1 MQVTETQTDGLK
13 REYKVVI
20 EAKDI
25 QAKVED
31 RLTEIGNT
39 VQIPGFRPGKVP
51 LQILKQRFGGSVM
64 GEVLE
69 RAVNDSS
76 NQAITERGLRPA
88 LQPQIEV
95 TSFEE
100 GGDLEYKIEMEVL
113 PDIEPTDFA
122 AIQLERIKI
131 TVPDSDVDEGLSHIA
146 EQQKTTKALEEPR
159 KAEQGDVLVIDF
171 RGSVD
176 GEELP
181 GMAAEDHH
189 LELGTN
195 RFVEGFE
202 DQLIGA
208 DKDEE
213 REVRV
218 TFPEDYVND
227 KLKGR
232 EAIFKVTVKDI
243 LASEPA
249 AIDDDLAQAMGEEN
263 LESLRGKVRSQIESD
278 YGMISRARLKRNLL
292 DKLADSHD
300 FPVPQGMVDA
310 EFDAI
315 WKQIEKDREEGQ
327 LDPEDEGKDEEALKG
342 EYRDIAVRR
351 VRLGLLLSEVGR
363 LNEIDVA
370 QDEVN
375 RAMINEAR
383 KFPGQEREVLEFF
396 QKTPQALANLRAPI
410 FEDKVVDFI
419 VDLADV
425 NEREMT
431 LEELRQEEAESD
443 KGKDEEVSAGEAT

>member
-1 MQVTETQTDGLK
+1 MGLEGTKPAMQVTETQTDGLK
-13 REYKVVI
+13 RAYKVVI

-25 QAKVED
+25 QEKVED
-31 RLTEIGNT
+31 RLNEIGNT

-69 RAVNDSS
+69 KAVNDSS

-113 PDIEPTDFA
+113 PEIEPTDFA
-122 AIQLERIKI
+122 ALQLERIKI
-131 TVPDSDVDEGLSHIA
+131 AVPVGDVEEGLAHIA
-146 EQQKTTKALEEPR
+146 EQQKTTKPLEEPR

-202 DQLIGA
+202 DQLVGA
-208 DKDEE
+208 DKGEE

-232 EAIFKVTVKDI
+232 EAIFQVTIKDI

-249 AIDDDLAQAMGEEN
+249 AIDDDLAQALGEEN
-263 LESLRGKVRSQIESD
+263 LEALRGKIRSQIESD

-292 DKLADSHD
+292 DKLAETHD

-310 EFDAI
+310 EFEAI
-315 WKQIEKDREEGQ
+315 WK
-327 LDPEDEGKDEEALKG
+327 
-342 EYRDIAVRR
+342 
-351 VRLGLLLSEVGR
+351 
-363 LNEIDVA
+363 
-370 QDEVN
+370 
-375 RAMINEAR
+375 
-383 KFPGQEREVLEFF
+383 
-396 QKTPQALANLRAPI
+396 AN
-410 FEDKVVDFI
+410 
-419 VDLADV
+419 
-425 NEREMT
+425 
-431 LEELRQEEAESD
+431 
-443 KGKDEEVSAGEAT
+443 